1 MIDTIDVQE
10 IDSDNNWTTPL
21 IFYLK
26 NGVLLDGK
34 EVVRKLKVQAK
45 EISRSS
51 KEKSGRA
58 EGQNYPNPQKR
69 ERAS

>member
-51 KEKSGRA
+51 KEKGKRA
-58 EGQNYPNPQKR
+58 EGQNCPNH
-69 ERAS
+69 